1 MNISNKTKEHKCVLG
16 IHQSGQIASAAIVK
30 NGKVVAGIPE
40 ERFTRIKYDR
50 SFPQNA
56 INFCLKESGMSI
68 HDIDVIAIGWN
79 PGENVANKYRSG
91 FSDWM
96 RYPGEWLAS
105 VPNHILPLLNNN
117 ILQTNSSYL
126 DETGKRFD
134 INYIDH
140 HACHARLS
148 YEVSGFSKAALL
160 VADGWSEQKTTSLYY
175 AENGKIEKIKSMNF
189 PHSIGCFYAA
199 MSEFLGYKPFNDEWK
214 VMGMAAYGNPDMFP
228 QIDKLVR
235 LKDNGE
241 YELDLSFFDFYNF
254 DRSCSFSAKMETLFG
269 IPRRASEEL
278 EQRHFDIAA
287 ATQVL
292 FAKIMNNLLG
302 YLYQVTNSPNIC
314 LSGGVAMNCLYNGKV
329 TENTGFSK
337 CHISFAPDDSGNSIG
352 AALQASI
359 EIGQKVN
366 AEDLSPTIGQEFS
379 NDYIGDVLETYK
391 LHYRKAKD
399 ISGEV
404 ANMLAENKVI
414 GWVQGRSE
422 FGQRSLGHRSI
433 LASPVNKNMK
443 DRLNKAV
450 KFRETYRPFA
460 PMIPHENVLSYF
472 DTDDEQLPVRYMEKA
487 LPFRKEV
494 RDGIPAVV
502 HKDGTG
508 RLQTV
513 IREKEPLL
521 YDLLQKFNKITNCP
535 VLVNTSFNL
544 NGEPIVNSPE
554 DAIRTFFTSG
564 IDSLILG
571 DFIIDK

>member
-1 MNISNKTKEHKCVLG
+1 
-16 IHQSGQIASAAIVK
+16 
-30 NGKVVAGIPE
+30 
-40 ERFTRIKYDR
+40 
-50 SFPQNA
+50 
-56 INFCLKESGMSI
+56 
-68 HDIDVIAIGWN
+68 
-79 PGENVANKYRSG
+79 
-91 FSDWM
+91 
-96 RYPGEWLAS
+96 
-105 VPNHILPLLNNN
+105 
-117 ILQTNSSYL
+117 
-126 DETGKRFD
+126 
-134 INYIDH
+134 
-140 HACHARLS
+140 
-148 YEVSGFSKAALL
+148 
-160 VADGWSEQKTTSLYY
+160 
-175 AENGKIEKIKSMNF
+175 MNF

-314 LSGGVAMNCLYNGKV
+314 LSGGVSMNCLYNGKV

-521 YDLLQKFNKITNCP
+521 YDLLQKFNKIKSAYF
-535 VLVNTSFNL
+535 VIIRKFNK
-544 NGEPIVNSPE
+544 
-554 DAIRTFFTSG
+554 
-564 IDSLILG
+564 
-571 DFIIDK
+571 III